1 MDDAAVDAYRSSRLR
16 GILFVLAL
24 AALCL
29 LAAGMSIGT
38 GPYGPGVAGS
48 YSALWDH
55 LTGSVADEARL
66 LDYIVWEKRLPRALA
81 AVVAGAGLA
90 ACGCAMQSLLRNPLA
105 DAYTTGISAGAGFGA
120 TLAFTAGLSM
130 ASGPY
135 AVILNTF
142 VFALIPMAVV
152 IAVSGLRGGSSST
165 MIMVGISMTYLFNAA
180 AAVYKIAADPN
191 ALAALYSWQLG
202 SVSGIGWQ
210 ELPFAA
216 TAVAIGCTVL
226 WAYSRRMDAVSSGD
240 EFARSIG
247 VDPALLRG
255 TLLAVVALVTA
266 VIVSLTGLIGFVG
279 LVGPHICRLVIGS
292 DGRVLLP
299 ASMAFGALLLTAAD
313 VAGRCINPPAEIQV
327 GILTAFMGAPLFLY
341 LAAGRRRIRWHQS
354 NAADS
359 ASSMGKDGPSFP
371 DLTSPSKGMRGLSA
385 CWAPTGWGR
394 RHWPDASAGSSI
406 RLRGRCSSTERTPP
420 PCPVGGLRRRSRS
433 SPPPERRPTPPFAT
447 RFSWAAPEGSA

>member
-1 MDDAAVDAYRSSRLR
+1 MNPDTPSEAASRWAERHRRIDDASVEAYRASSIR
-16 GILFVLAL
+16 GVLFVLL
-24 AALCL
+24 LVALCFA
-29 LAAGMSIGT
+29 AAGISIGT
-38 GPYGPGVAGS
+38 GPYGPGIAGS

-55 LTGSVADEARL
+55 LTGSVAETHDARL

-130 ASGPY
+130 SSGPY
-135 AVILNTF
+135 AVVLNTF

-152 IAVSGLRGGSSST
+152 IAVSRLRGGSSST

-202 SVSGIGWQ
+202 SVSGIGWP

-216 TAVAIGCTVL
+216 SAVAVGCAVL
-226 WAYSRRMDAVSSGD
+226 WACARRMDAVSSGD

-247 VDPALLRG
+247 VDPSFLRSALL
-255 TLLAVVALVTA
+255 TVVALTVA
-266 VIVSLTGLIGFVG
+266 VIVSLTGLIGFIG
-279 LVGPHICRLVIGS
+279 LVGPHICRLAIGS
-292 DGRVLLP
+292 DGRILVP
-299 ASMAFGALLLTAAD
+299 ASMAFGAFLLTAAD

-341 LAAGRRRIRWHQS
+341 LAAGRRRGIRWL
-354 NAADS
+354 
-359 ASSMGKDGPSFP
+359 P
-371 DLTSPSKGMRGLSA
+371 
-385 CWAPTGWGR
+385 
-394 RHWPDASAGSSI
+394 
-406 RLRGRCSSTERTPP
+406 
-420 PCPVGGLRRRSRS
+420 
-433 SPPPERRPTPPFAT
+433 
-447 RFSWAAPEGSA
+447 